1 MPGFEMVPE
10 QNMNKR
16 PASQDAGTRPDAR
29 PRKGLATTGAGRDVT
44 SMGSAASVEAPEI
57 FTSESS
63 HAAAI
68 KAENTPVPGSQQRP
82 TRSHNRSMKSV
93 VIEADLLDHML
104 TLLLQSSRRL
114 NDLEATNY
122 YTHVIPTKSDMCM
135 EIDKVYQGYLV
146 TVQKNKEHNLGPP
159 TIHRGMALLKQ
170 VLLNQESMQ
179 ENTGLK
185 AMWPVVL
192 SALNAMNSED
202 MDIAEAAKIIGHCK
216 INTMFDK
223 ENTKLV
229 FVMPQIVDCG
239 GKATTLGSVVS
250 RLLRSMGFERKTGV
264 APPGFLERKIKET
277 LDNHRL

>member
-1 MPGFEMVPE
+1 MGFDQIPE
-10 QNMNKR
+10 QNMNTR
-16 PASQDAGTRPDAR
+16 PASQEAGTRPEAR
-29 PRKGLATTGAGRDVT
+29 PWKGAATTGAGRDVG
-44 SMGSAASVEAPEI
+44 SMGSAASVEIPEI
-57 FTSESS
+57 FTSADS
-63 HAAAI
+63 HAAAS
-68 KAENTPVPGSQQRP
+68 KAESIPVPGSQLRP
-82 TRSHNRSMKSV
+82 TRSQNRSMKNV
-93 VIEADLLDHML
+93 VIKAELLDHML

-114 NDLEATNY
+114 NDSEATNY

-135 EIDKVYQGYLV
+135 EIDKVYQGCLV

-159 TIHRGMALLKQ
+159 TIHRGMAVLRQ
-170 VLLNQESMQ
+170 VLLKQESMQ
-179 ENTGLK
+179 EKTGLK

-202 MDIAEAAKIIGHCK
+202 MDIEEAANIIGHCK

-250 RLLRSMGFERKTGV
+250 RLLRSMGVERKTGV
-264 APPGFLERKIKET
+264 APPGFLKRKLKET
-277 LDNHRL
+277 LDNHRK